1 MGCYG
6 LGMTPPWLEKIEIY
20 ISLMPK
26 IAHSD
31 NIFTPDFGHE
41 KFSLTFPAPLFK
53 SGTLFVWAPP
63 FKIFSQHFRVLEQTF
78 FSPPLKKGR
87 ARIRT
92 PYYQMI
98 H

>member
-41 KFSLTFPAPLFK
+41 KFSLNFPAPLFK
-53 SGTLFVWAPP
+53 SGTLFV
-63 FKIFSQHFRVLEQTF
+63 
-78 FSPPLKKGR
+78 
-87 ARIRT
+87 
-92 PYYQMI
+92 
-98 H
+98 